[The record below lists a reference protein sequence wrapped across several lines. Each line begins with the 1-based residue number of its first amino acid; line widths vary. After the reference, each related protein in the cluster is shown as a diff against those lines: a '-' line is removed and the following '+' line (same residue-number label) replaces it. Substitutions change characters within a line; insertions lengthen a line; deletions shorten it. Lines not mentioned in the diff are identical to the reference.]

1 MFKIQNGNTV
11 QSVEAL
17 GGLRKRLPNNREK
30 QWSIDKC
37 PRRGGNMS
45 FKTNVKIR
53 ISVMWLRFLLVY
65 WRALRF
71 AIK

>member
-1 MFKIQNGNTV
+1 MFIIQNGNVV
-11 QSVEAL
+11 QSAGAL
-17 GGLRKRLPNNREK
+17 GGLRKRLPNSRKK

-53 ISVMWLRFLLVY
+53 LSVMWLRFLLVY
-65 WRALRF
+65 WRTLRF
-71 AIK
+71 TIK